1 MQLTG
6 EGGGVGTGKG
16 ILIQFDW
23 QLYNFLLGQQFKCF
37 IPFQLTGC

>member
-6 EGGGVGTGKG
+6 EEGVGTGKG

-23 QLYNFLLGQQFKCF
+23 QLYNFFVR
-37 IPFQLTGC
+37 TAV